1 MSGRQIGGVALLVGS
16 AFMLLGFLRV
26 GAGLASL
33 TSLSAL
39 VLTVALPGIVG
50 FTLLRS
56 GRDTGERRNALRD
69 QTIESELLKLAR
81 QHQGRLTV
89 NDVVTALA
97 LPAAQ
102 VQERLDAM
110 VRREAA
116 DIDFTEDGVIYY
128 TLHGARRLGSGDT
141 DDARRLGDG

>member
-1 MSGRQIGGVALLVGS
+1 MSGRRIGGIALLVIS

-33 TSLSAL
+33 TSVSAL
-39 VLTVALPGIVG
+39 LLTVALPGIVG
-50 FTLLRS
+50 FKLLRS
-56 GRDTGERRNALRD
+56 SRGSSDRINELRD

-128 TLHGARRLGSGDT
+128 TLHGAQSLGSGGT
-141 DDARRLGDG
+141 DARRLRDG